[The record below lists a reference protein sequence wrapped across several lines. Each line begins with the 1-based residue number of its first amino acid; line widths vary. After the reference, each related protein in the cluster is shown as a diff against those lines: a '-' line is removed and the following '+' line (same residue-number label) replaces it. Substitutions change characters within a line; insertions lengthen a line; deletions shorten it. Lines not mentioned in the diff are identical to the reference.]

1 MKKRITSKRS
11 IAGFTLIEA
20 LVVIIM
26 AGILFAIAAPSWIGF
41 LNRQRLSTARGQVF
55 EILRSAQADAKR
67 TKVSRA
73 VFFANTTKT
82 NVNQKPRVVVVP
94 YKKEVLKADG
104 TVETASTSAPDDED
118 GRWQVL
124 GNGDIKEGTIK
135 IDGKPNTLDSTKG
148 RIIFDTYGNIDPNI
162 VASGATLPYTM
173 TIQAAK
179 GVSPKRCVKIT
190 TLLGAMA
197 SAEDDQCN

>member
-1 MKKRITSKRS
+1 MKKRVTLKRS

-67 TKVSRA
+67 TKVGRA
-73 VFFANTTKT
+73 VIFDNKDD
-82 NVNQKPRVVVVP
+82 KPRLIVVSV
-94 YKKEVLKADG
+94 ADK
-104 TVETASTSAPDDED
+104 STLNDND

-124 GNGDIKEGTIK
+124 GNGDIKERTIK
-135 IDGKPNTLDSTKG
+135 IDGKPSIVSDKG
-148 RIIFDTYGNIDPNI
+148 KVTFDTYGNIDPSI
-162 VASGATLPYTM
+162 IASDATLPYTI
-173 TIQAAK
+173 TIQTTN
-179 GVSPKRCVKIT
+179 VPSPKRCVKIT

-197 SAEDDQCN
+197 SAEDSECN

>member
-1 MKKRITSKRS
+1 MKKRIISKRS

-41 LNRQRLSTARGQVF
+41 LNRQRLTTARGQVF
-55 EILRSAQADAKR
+55 EILRSAQAEAKR

-73 VFFANTTKT
+73 VFFDNNAT
-82 NVNQKPRVVVVP
+82 KPRVIVVP

-104 TVETASTSAPDDED
+104 TVDTAATSTPSDDN
-118 GRWQVL
+118 GGWQVL
-124 GNGDIKEGTIK
+124 GNGDIKEGIIK
-135 IDGKPNTLDSTKG
+135 IAGKPNNGSETASG
-148 RIIFDTYGNIDPNI
+148 NVVFDTYGNVDQNI
-162 VASGATLPYTM
+162 LTMPYTI
-173 TIQAAK
+173 TIQTTN
-179 GVSPKRCVKIT
+179 VRSPKRCVKVT

-197 SAEDDQCN
+197 SAEDSGCD

>member
-1 MKKRITSKRS
+1 MKKRISSKRP

-55 EILRSAQADAKR
+55 EILRAAQADAKR

-73 VFFANTTKT
+73 VFFDNK
-82 NVNQKPRVVVVP
+82 NLEKKPRVIVVP

-104 TVETASTSAPDDED
+104 TVDTAATSTPSGND

-124 GNGDIKEGTIK
+124 GNGDIKEGVIK
-135 IDGKPNTLDSTKG
+135 IAGKPNNGSETASG
-148 RIIFDTYGNIDPNI
+148 NVVFDTYGNVDQNI
-162 VASGATLPYTM
+162 LTMPYTI
-173 TIQAAK
+173 TIQTTN
-179 GVSPKRCVKIT
+179 VPSPKRCVKVT

-197 SAEDDQCN
+197 SAEDSECN

>member
-1 MKKRITSKRS
+1 MKKRNRSKRS

-26 AGILFAIAAPSWIGF
+26 AGILFAIAAPSWVGF

-73 VFFANTTKT
+73 IVFDNTTTT
-82 NVNQKPRVVVVP
+82 NQQPRVIVVP
-94 YKKEVLKADG
+94 VLDN
-104 TVETASTSAPDDED
+104 TSTPSGVITGVNTSD

-124 GNGDIKEGTIK
+124 GNGDIKAGAIK
-135 IDGKPNTLDSTKG
+135 IAGKPDKG
-148 RIIFDTYGNIDPNI
+148 TETDKGAIIFDTYGNVNPNI
-162 VASGATLPYTM
+162 GATPYTI
-173 TIQAAK
+173 TIQAATLK
-179 GVSPKRCVKIT
+179 SPKRCVKVT
-190 TLLGAMA
+190 TLLGAMT
-197 SAEDDQCN
+197 SAEDGDCN